1 MTHQRKDNKPLTL
14 KDLREILDSYP
25 NLRVNSTITMS
36 SDEEGNE
43 MLLLHAVDVDN
54 GKITLW
60 PCHNYQEV

>member
-14 KDLREILDSYP
+14 RDLLDIIGSCKLKYD
-25 NLRVNSTITMS
+25 STITMS

-43 MLLLHAVDVDN
+43 MLNLHAVDVEN

-60 PCHNYQEV
+60 PAHL